1 MGAGCVPLALLWLSH
16 SERQWVDAVSMV
28 TLSLLDGCPFKT
40 VGVKYRAQKNQRGTV
55 QGQECSTELQPGPCG
70 CSWLQM
76 GNKAR
81 GIMLLWHSAC
91 TQTVAQCMSSL
102 TSWMKP

>member
-1 MGAGCVPLALLWLSH
+1 M
-16 SERQWVDAVSMV
+16 
-28 TLSLLDGCPFKT
+28 
-40 VGVKYRAQKNQRGTV
+40 

-91 TQTVAQCMSSL
+91 TDSGTAYEQPYLVDEAIVHQLCGKVLGVVSCRG
-102 TSWMKP
+102 KEQ